1 MIVRGAVFFSIGCMV
16 AFSAVAHDGAR
27 DSYGCHSNV
36 AHGTYHCHSG
46 PLAQRQFRSREAMMQ
61 AFVEAE
67 RQARP
72 KPSLVPSRY
81 RE

>member
-1 MIVRGAVFFSIGCMV
+1 MKNFRAVFFFIFCAI
-16 AFSAVAHDGAR
+16 AFPAAAHNGAV
-27 DSYGCHSNV
+27 DSYGCHANV

-46 PLAQRQFRSREAMMQ
+46 PLARRQFPSQVAMLQ
-61 AFVEAE
+61 AFAEAE
-67 RQARP
+67 RQERP